1 MFYYPCVS
9 FKENN
14 SMRKNHTVPLWLSLL
29 LSLLFSATTFTST
42 YSQLASG
49 VYTITVSKDDL
60 PQNASE
66 EDMNRFVGKWEW
78 TLSEYGRM
86 KLTLDG
92 KVKVEGKYTS
102 TADELKITDEK
113 GEIACNNSAGL
124 EIGTYKWMLE
134 NKKLTLIVVDDKCEG
149 RRQFLTHAPWMKE
162 K

>member
-1 MFYYPCVS
+1 
-9 FKENN
+9 
-14 SMRKNHTVPLWLSLL
+14 MRKKHTMPLWLSLL
-29 LSLLFSATTFTST
+29 PLLFSFTSFTST

-49 VYTITVSKDDL
+49 VYTITVTKDDL

-66 EDMNRFVGKWEW
+66 EDKNRFVGKWEW

-92 KVKVEGKYTS
+92 NVKVEGNYTS

-124 EIGTYKWMLE
+124 VIGTYKWMLE
-134 NKKLTLIVVDDKCEG
+134 NKKLTLTVVDDKCEG
-149 RRQFLTHAPWMKE
+149 RRKFLTHAAWMKE